1 VPVVRGE
8 DLPVTRFADLGISLR
23 AVEPGQPNGF
33 YHAEGNQEDFLGVA
47 GACVLVVAGEE
58 RRLGTWDFV
67 HCPAGTEHA
76 FVGAGDG
83 PCVIFMAG
91 ARTRGRGVVYPV
103 SEAARRHG
111 AGVETETTSP
121 AEAYAEYP
129 RWQRGR
135 PETWESLPWS

>member
-1 VPVVRGE
+1 M
-8 DLPVTRFADLGISLR
+8 
-23 AVEPGQPNGF
+23 
-33 YHAEGNQEDFLGVA
+33 
-47 GACVLVVAGEE
+47 LVVAGEE

-129 RWQRGR
+129 HWQRGR